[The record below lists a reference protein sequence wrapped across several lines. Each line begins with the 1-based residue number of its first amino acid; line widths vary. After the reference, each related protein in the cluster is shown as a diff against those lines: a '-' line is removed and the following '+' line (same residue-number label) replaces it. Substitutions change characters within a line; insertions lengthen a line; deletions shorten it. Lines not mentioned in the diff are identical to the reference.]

1 VTGTAIPPTPT
12 VIAARPDDGPR
23 PLTRSIGVF
32 GGTLLTLSCLTPASS
47 LFVVVPPLLGETGT
61 GTALTI
67 ALAALLCIGVA
78 LCYAELGT
86 LVPSAGGE
94 YAMVGTLA
102 GRFAGWMMFV
112 LSFVIVLIIPPI
124 IALGTADYLHAVLD
138 VDPKIAGAAVMLLGT
153 LMGLLNLR
161 ANAWITGIFLLLEVV
176 AVAVVAFLGFDNAQ
190 RPASVLFEPTT
201 AEPVSTLTIIA
212 GLAVALFVLQGFTTA
227 VYLSEEMRTPR
238 KTVVRTVLWTL
249 GIGAAVVIVP
259 VVAITL
265 GAPDMETLVG
275 GDIAA
280 MVTSWSNSGLGV
292 FVSLCI
298 ALAII
303 NAVIVMV
310 IQNSR
315 VLYASARDRAWP
327 AALNRAFGTV
337 SHRFSSPWVSTLVV
351 GVGGAALCFAPVDTL
366 SGVTSVV
373 VAAMYLGVAIVALA
387 GRRGEHRA
395 KPAWRMSLWPVL
407 PVLIA
412 LVLLYVVTQ
421 QAVLD
426 LLITVAVLAL
436 AAVYWFFYLRPRPAD
451 RWVVTVPSE

>member
-1 VTGTAIPPTPT
+1 MTDTATPAK
-12 VIAARPDDGPR
+12 AALGSSEPR
-23 PLTRSIGVF
+23 RLTRSIGVL

-94 YAMVGTLA
+94 YAMVGIVA

-124 IALGTADYLHAVLD
+124 IALGTADYLHSVMD
-138 VDPKIAGAAVMLLGT
+138 VDPRIAGAVVMLLGT

-161 ANAWITGIFLLLEVV
+161 ANAWITGIFLVLEIV
-176 AVAVVAFLGFDNAQ
+176 AIAVVAFLGFGNVQ
-190 RPASVLFEPTT
+190 RPASVLVNPVTT
-201 AEPVSTLTIIA
+201 DAVDTITIIA

-227 VYLSEEMRTPR
+227 VYLSEEMHNPR
-238 KTVVRTVLWTL
+238 RTVVRTVLWTL
-249 GIGAAVVIVP
+249 GIGALVVIIP
-259 VVAITL
+259 VIAITL
-265 GAPDMETLVG
+265 GAPDIETLTG

-280 MVTSWSNSGLGV
+280 MVTSWSNTGVGV
-292 FVSLCI
+292 FVSLSI

-327 AALNRAFGTV
+327 DALNRAFGVV
-337 SHRFSSPWVSTLVV
+337 SNRFSSPWVSTVVV
-351 GVGGAALCFAPVDTL
+351 GVGGAALCFVPVATL

-373 VAAMYLGVAIVALA
+373 VAALYLGVAIATLV
-387 GRRGEHRA
+387 GRRGEHRG
-395 KPAWRMSLWPVL
+395 KLAWRMAGWPVL
-407 PVLIA
+407 PALIAFVLI
-412 LVLLYVVTQ
+412 YVVVQ
-421 QAVLD
+421 QAPEDLWITLGVL
-426 LLITVAVLAL
+426 VAAT
-436 AAVYWFFYLRPRPAD
+436 VYWVAYLRRRPAD
-451 RWVVTVPSE
+451 RWVVTVPTE